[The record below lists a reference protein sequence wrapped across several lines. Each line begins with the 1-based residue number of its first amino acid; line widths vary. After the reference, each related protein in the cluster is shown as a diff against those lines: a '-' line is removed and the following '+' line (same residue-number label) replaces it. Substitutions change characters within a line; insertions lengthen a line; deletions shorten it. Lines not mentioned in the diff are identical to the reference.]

1 MLKEANFDLPNKW
14 VHIPNLFRDLSGDLI
29 CSNRLTIRLKI
40 VTHTI
45 HEFEKQALGTQ
56 IPRFLYVPDFCGS
69 QISVLTEALKP
80 RNLLCAMKLPKCV
93 VI

>member
-1 MLKEANFDLPNKW
+1 M
-14 VHIPNLFRDLSGDLI
+14 
-29 CSNRLTIRLKI
+29 
-40 VTHTI
+40 THTI